1 MEWFSAFIIP
11 TLEDEIREDGLPK
24 ESDMVEPGTRNPEP
38 GTRNPEPGTRT
49 WNAEKISYNILLVDF
64 STHSTTSW
72 STDVFCSKD
81 RWSRWGSPTTLT

>member
-38 GTRNPEPGTRT
+38 GTRNPEPGP
-49 WNAEKISYNILLVDF
+49 
-64 STHSTTSW
+64 
-72 STDVFCSKD
+72 
-81 RWSRWGSPTTLT
+81 GTLKKFLIIYC